1 MSNDNI
7 VWRAVVAVI
16 VW

>member
-1 MSNDNI
+1 MFYQNN
-7 VWRAVVAVI
+7 RAVVAVI